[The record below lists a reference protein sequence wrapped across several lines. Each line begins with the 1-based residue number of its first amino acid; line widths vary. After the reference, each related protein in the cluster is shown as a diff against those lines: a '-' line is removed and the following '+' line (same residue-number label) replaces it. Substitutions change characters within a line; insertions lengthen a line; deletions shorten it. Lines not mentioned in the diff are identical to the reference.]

1 MIDVTDQ
8 ETKVY
13 RPDPAARPTQVMWA
27 LRLWLI
33 SGALLI
39 ALGVWGVVAT
49 MLDTGWDFGVIAVA
63 VLFIVVGAAY
73 IVLSRNACTIVQWRG
88 ALAALTC
95 VVVAMLLVLTIG
107 FADASLALVLAASVV
122 GLFGSLLAYRPEA
135 DAWFTGRDLDS
146 YGRKARQERS

>member
-1 MIDVTDQ
+1 MTDQ

-13 RPDPAARPTQVMWA
+13 KPDPANRPTQVMWA

-146 YGRKARQERS
+146 YGRKARKERS

>member
-1 MIDVTDQ
+1 VIDVTDQ
-8 ETKVY
+8 ETKVNK
-13 RPDPAARPTQVMWA
+13 PDPANRPTQVMWA

-146 YGRKARQERS
+146 YGRKARKERS